1 MLLTQPYT
9 REELRSNMDEDGY
22 VEGKVIVDFNQI
34 LDIDLE
40 GFLDCLSERLTGSL
54 LLMNI
59 DYDIVGIVGPN
70 ELVINVSGNVSNI
83 IDTE

>member
-9 REELRSNMDEDGY
+9 REELRSNMDEDGC

-59 DYDIVGIVGPN
+59 DYNVVGIIGPD